1 MSEIKLKPTGGGAG
15 SVSLKA
21 PAATTGNA
29 DVPFVLPVAD
39 GSANQLLK
47 TDGSKNLGWAT
58 DAGGL
63 FASYAILEDQKSQNT
78 SGGTSATGSWEIRD
92 LNTEVADP
100 DGIVSI
106 SSNKF
111 TLGAGTYFIRWDA
124 PAYKGGRHQSRLY
137 DVTNTAV
144 VGYGRSAYSSNSAVD
159 QNGSHGRARVTIS
172 GSTEYRV
179 EHQVGNGL
187 ATHGHGVE
195 SNYGTEVYTVVEIF
209 KEA

>member
-1 MSEIKLKPTGGGAG
+1 MAITINGNGTITGLTAGGLPDD
-15 SVSLKA
+15 SVNLADLS
-21 PAATTGNA
+21 TTGTASSSTFLRGDN
-29 DVPFVLPVAD
+29 
-39 GSANQLLK
+39 S
-47 TDGSKNLGWAT
+47 WAG
-58 DAGGL
+58 AGL

-111 TLGAGTYFIRWDA
+111 TLGAGSYFIKWDA
-124 PAYKGGRHQSRLY
+124 PAYKAGRHQSRLY

-144 VGYGRSAYSSNSAVD
+144 VGYGRSAYSSNSKVD

-179 EHQVGNGL
+179 EHQVGAGL